1 MKFYLLDAIKKNILN
16 MFTILD
22 QMLILHRLDLQQ
34 SHMSQTQLIKNLIQI
49 NSDNSIRKY
58 NGLNENKK
66 FK

>member
-49 NSDNSIRKY
+49 NPDSSIRKY
-58 NGLNENKK
+58 NGLNEHKK